1 MLRCVAV
8 DEERTEEGL
17 SASFPRA
24 AVRAGVVCADWREA
38 VRASGELLVA
48 TGAADREYVDAIVA
62 AVEEMGPYIVL
73 APGIALAHARP
84 EDGGKAVGFSLVK
97 LAEPVEFGAANND
110 PVDLVF
116 AFATPDKDQHITA
129 LSALAEFIESGDNLG
144 RLRAATTDD
153 ELYRVIKEAST

>member
-1 MLRCVAV
+1 MLAGV
-8 DEERTEEGL
+8 DADAQSTTDL

-24 AVRAGVVCADWREA
+24 AVRSGVRCADWREA

-48 TGAADREYVDAIVA
+48 TGAASEDYVDAIVE
-62 AVEEMGPYIVL
+62 AVERLGPYIVL

-84 EDGGKAVGFSLVK
+84 EDGGRAVGFSLVK

-116 AFATPDKDQHITA
+116 AFATPDSDQHITA
-129 LSALAEFIESGDNLG
+129 LSALAEFIESGDNLA
-144 RLRAATTDD
+144 RIRAADND
-153 ELYRVIKEAST
+153 EELYRVIEEA